1 MGEWSFF
8 IDKRVKTIEV
18 WASGSILLKSAALWA
33 QTLEHV
39 VDAMNHE
46 IAGQC
51 HHRCGNA
58 AQAEGA
64 LASLAVEVGVLVVI
78 LDMAVV
84 AVAQFV
90 AYAVAAILND
100 VYQVMFSEQ
109 RKCPEDA

>member
-1 MGEWSFF
+1 MKFNCCVRTCVLTF
-8 IDKRVKTIEV
+8 R
-18 WASGSILLKSAALWA
+18 A
-33 QTLEHV
+33 QPLSHV
-39 VDAMNHE
+39 VDTCQFVAGRQLYSGNGYIGKAESAVAM
-46 IAGQC
+46 
-51 HHRCGNA
+51 
-58 AQAEGA
+58 
-64 LASLAVEVGVLVVI
+64 LAVEVGVLVVI

>member
-1 MGEWSFF
+1 M
-8 IDKRVKTIEV
+8 
-18 WASGSILLKSAALWA
+18 
-33 QTLEHV
+33 
-39 VDAMNHE
+39 
-46 IAGQC
+46 
-51 HHRCGNA
+51 
-58 AQAEGA
+58 
-64 LASLAVEVGVLVVI
+64 LAVEVGVLVVI